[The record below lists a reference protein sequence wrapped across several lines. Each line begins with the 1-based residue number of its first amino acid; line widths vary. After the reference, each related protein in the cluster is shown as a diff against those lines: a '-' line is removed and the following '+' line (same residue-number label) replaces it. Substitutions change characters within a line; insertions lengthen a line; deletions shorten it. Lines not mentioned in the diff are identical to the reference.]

1 MHIEFHPGQMTLNEA
16 RGVVALLVSLHGP
29 EVVPSTLSVSCGA
42 ISISGAAEPVN
53 ALLTQGAR
61 EPVPFD
67 VVQDAMGGND
77 DEVTHGNPAE
87 AFGAPQAPAPS
98 AAAPDISQAMIPTTQ
113 LATTATPA
121 VDSAGLPWDERIH
134 SSGRTLVKDGTWRR
148 KGGISDD
155 AYNAVL
161 AELKGQPAS
170 PPAPVPAVPVA
181 PQPPSSTAP
190 AAPTPPPAPPVSPP
204 AAPTTGLPPFPAFMT
219 RMAPLAQA
227 GKTSLTR
234 IAEIAQTLGVTTL
247 PDLAKSPDLI
257 PTLEAMVMAEVGA

>member
-1 MHIEFHPGQMTLNEA
+1 MHIEFEPGRMTLEEA
-16 RGVVALLVSLHGP
+16 RGVVAMLVALHGP

-53 ALLTQGAR
+53 ALLSR
-61 EPVPFD
+61 ETPFD

-98 AAAPDISQAMIPTTQ
+98 GAVQPAAATPSTAPLPSDN
-113 LATTATPA
+113 ATAGS
-121 VDSAGLPWDERIH
+121 VLDSAGYPWDERIH
-134 SSGRTLVKDGTWRR
+134 SSSRATNQDGTWRYR
-148 KGGISDD
+148 KGIGNDVK
-155 AYNAVL
+155 AAVE
-161 AELKGQPAS
+161 AELRGQPAS
-170 PPAPVPAVPVA
+170 PPAPAPAAPVA
-181 PQPPSSTAP
+181 PQPPSSIAP
-190 AAPTPPPAPPVSPP
+190 TAPTPSPVPPASPP
-204 AAPTTGLPPFPAFMT
+204 AAPVTGLPPFPAFMT

-234 IAEIAQTLGVTTL
+234 IAEIAATLGVTTL
-247 PDLAKSPDLI
+247 PELAQQSHLI